1 MDFVIVSAPGQ
12 RPSAKTTRRVHSHA
26 ARAAHTRARRLR
38 MAEHM
43 KDKPTAKDG
52 PSIAN
57 TTEANPDL
65 IRSLEMVM
73 ASNSIPPTLDGN
85 FESDPI
91 TLFRRILSPRE
102 HFMFN
107 HYTQVVLPSQIDT
120 CTASWGLKDKVKDF
134 RSYWMFFIATDAIVL
149 RGLLLVACR
158 HLSLVGMQ
166 DECMLTEDPAIRCE
180 AIAMTTVLALD
191 EMACGNHPMAAKH
204 VLGAAKMIEAAGG
217 IDTLGLNE
225 VVRYSLCAL
234 LYGKRLL
241 DWDPD
246 LYLTTSVLTPDS
258 ILG

>member
-43 KDKPTAKDG
+43 KDKPTTKDG
-52 PSIAN
+52 PPII
-57 TTEANPDL
+57 TTAEANPDL
-65 IRSLEMVM
+65 IRSLEMVLT
-73 ASNSIPPTLDGN
+73 SVSIPPTLDGN

-91 TLFRRILSPRE
+91 TLFRQILSPRE
-102 HFMFN
+102 HFMLN
-107 HYTQVVLPSQIDT
+107 HS
-120 CTASWGLKDKVKDF
+120 
-134 RSYWMFFIATDAIVL
+134 TDAIIL

-166 DECMLTEDPAIRCE
+166 DEYTQLAMRYKLQYLRNLQSCILTEDLAMRRE

-217 IDTLGLNE
+217 IDKLGLNE